1 MTRRNLGARE
11 KKFFREP
18 FPKNFFQKNFEK
30 IFEFFFKKILK
41 RFLNFFSKKFGLRKI
56 KIGASEKTFFREVFP
71 NFFSKRFSKFFGNTS
86 RKNILQNAFGFFL
99 DHFQENIDTGC
110 YKWAHICSTCTC
122 VCWIFKSGIKYTG
135 FIPTRSYA
143 CHPNNQ
149 DSHF

>member
-1 MTRRNLGARE
+1 
-11 KKFFREP
+11 
-18 FPKNFFQKNFEK
+18 
-30 IFEFFFKKILK
+30 LK

-110 YKWAHICSTCTC
+110 YKWAHICSTVYVGSLNPVLNTQGLYQHAATPATQIIKIRISSNTCTI
-122 VCWIFKSGIKYTG
+122 WS
-135 FIPTRSYA
+135 
-143 CHPNNQ
+143 
-149 DSHF
+149 